1 MVSFQIKTLFLKK
14 KNRDMMRLL
23 SCMLFIGFL
32 FSCST
37 ENKDKQSKK
46 IVALITQLDSLSN
59 VYEVNRFDSLN
70 YWRQEASNIE
80 LSIKRNYYATKVE
93 PILSRKMDRFKS
105 LQEIIDA
112 ESELGGEGEYEE
124 EEKEMTL
131 GRRMML
137 LNRGFKKEKK
147 ALENLKS
154 DLESNAI
161 SSAEINDFVAQES
174 LNVTRLNNALTQY
187 LFVKNTELKEY
198 IRLCQDLRLF
208 ADSIQSK
215 N

>member
-1 MVSFQIKTLFLKK
+1 
-14 KNRDMMRLL
+14 
-23 SCMLFIGFL
+23 
-32 FSCST
+32 
-37 ENKDKQSKK
+37 
-46 IVALITQLDSLSN
+46 
-59 VYEVNRFDSLN
+59 VYKRQVNRFDSLN

-80 LSIKRNYYATKVE
+80 LAIKNNYYATKVE
-93 PILSRKMDRFKS
+93 PVLSRKMNRFKS

-131 GRRMML
+131 GLRMML
-137 LNRGFKKEKK
+137 LNRGFKKEKI
-147 ALENLKS
+147 ALGNLKS
-154 DLESNAI
+154 DMESNAI
-161 SSAEINDFVAQES
+161 DDSEIIGFIEQES

-198 IRLCQDLRLF
+198 IRLCNDLRLF
-208 ADSIQSK
+208 ADSIQRK

>member
-1 MVSFQIKTLFLKK
+1 
-14 KNRDMMRLL
+14 MMRLL
-23 SCMLFIGFL
+23 SCMLFIGIL

-37 ENKDKQSKK
+37 ANKDKQLKQ
-46 IVALITQLDSLSN
+46 IDALITQLDSLSN

-80 LSIKRNYYATKVE
+80 LAIKNNYYATKVE
-93 PILSRKMDRFKS
+93 PVLSRKMNRFKS

-131 GRRMML
+131 GLRMML
-137 LNRGFKKEKK
+137 LNRGFKKEKI
-147 ALENLKS
+147 ALGNLKS
-154 DLESNAI
+154 DMESNAI
-161 SSAEINDFVAQES
+161 DDSEITGFIEQES

-198 IRLCQDLRLF
+198 IRLCNDLRLF
-208 ADSIQSK
+208 ADSIQRK

>member
-1 MVSFQIKTLFLKK
+1 
-14 KNRDMMRLL
+14 MRLL
-23 SCMLFIGFL
+23 SCMLFIGIL

-37 ENKDKQSKK
+37 ANKDKQLKQ
-46 IVALITQLDSLSN
+46 IDALITQLDSLSN

-80 LSIKRNYYATKVE
+80 LAIKNNYYATKVE
-93 PILSRKMDRFKS
+93 PVLSRKMNRFKS

-131 GRRMML
+131 GLRMML
-137 LNRGFKKEKK
+137 LNRGFKKEKI
-147 ALENLKS
+147 ALGNLKS
-154 DLESNAI
+154 DMESNAI
-161 SSAEINDFVAQES
+161 DDSEITGFIEQES

-198 IRLCQDLRLF
+198 IRLCNDLRLF
-208 ADSIQSK
+208 ADSIQRK

>member
-1 MVSFQIKTLFLKK
+1 
-14 KNRDMMRLL
+14 
-23 SCMLFIGFL
+23 MLFIGIL

-37 ENKDKQSKK
+37 ANKDKQLKQ
-46 IVALITQLDSLSN
+46 IDALITQLDSLSN

-80 LSIKRNYYATKVE
+80 LAIKNNYYATKVE
-93 PILSRKMDRFKS
+93 PVLSRKMNRFKS

-131 GRRMML
+131 GLRMML
-137 LNRGFKKEKK
+137 LNRGFKKEKI
-147 ALENLKS
+147 ALGNLKS
-154 DLESNAI
+154 DMESNAI
-161 SSAEINDFVAQES
+161 DDSEITGFIEQES

-198 IRLCQDLRLF
+198 IRLCNDLRLF
-208 ADSIQSK
+208 ADSIQRK

>member
-1 MVSFQIKTLFLKK
+1 MI
-14 KNRDMMRLL
+14 RLL
-23 SCMLFIGFL
+23 SCLLLIGLL

-37 ENKDKQSKK
+37 ANKDKQSKK
-46 IVALITQLDSLSN
+46 IDALIAQLDSLSN
-59 VYEVNRFDSLN
+59 VYEANRFDSLN

-80 LSIKRNYYATKVE
+80 LAIKRNYHATKVD

-105 LQEIIDA
+105 MQEIIDA

-147 ALENLKS
+147 ALGNLKS

-161 SSAEINDFVAQES
+161 DDTEITGFIEQES

-208 ADSIQSK
+208 ADSIQLK

>member
-1 MVSFQIKTLFLKK
+1 
-14 KNRDMMRLL
+14 MRLL
-23 SCMLFIGFL
+23 SCMLFIGIL

-37 ENKDKQSKK
+37 ANKDKQLKQ
-46 IVALITQLDSLSN
+46 IDALITQLDSLSN

-80 LSIKRNYYATKVE
+80 LAIKNNYYATKVE
-93 PILSRKMDRFKS
+93 PVLSRKMNRFKS

-131 GRRMML
+131 GLRMML
-137 LNRGFKKEKK
+137 LNRGFKKEKI
-147 ALENLKS
+147 ALGNLKS
-154 DLESNAI
+154 DMESNAI
-161 SSAEINDFVAQES
+161 DDSEIIGFIEQES

-198 IRLCQDLRLF
+198 IRLCNDLRLF
-208 ADSIQSK
+208 ADSIQRK

>member
-1 MVSFQIKTLFLKK
+1 
-14 KNRDMMRLL
+14 MMRLL